1 MTREAASL
9 DERSRPRVD
18 PHAVRPQFPSLR
30 REAGGRPAVFA
41 DAPGGTQ
48 VSDDVIRAMETYL
61 RRSNANTGGAFAT
74 SIETDA
80 LIASA
85 RVAGA
90 DLLGSSPAEIV
101 FGPNMTTLAFALSRA
116 VARDIAP
123 GDEIVVTVLDH
134 DANISP
140 WLSVAEDRG
149 AVVRWVDVRDGDCT
163 LDLDSLERAL
173 SERTRVVAFTLASNA
188 VGTVTPVQDIV
199 RRVRAGCPLALI
211 VADAVHFAQHR
222 LVDVATL
229 DVDVLLCSAYKVFG
243 PHLGFMWARTE
254 VLERL
259 GPYKVR
265 PAPESPPDRWE
276 WGTLNHEGLAGFVA
290 AVDYVAALGEPFVAD
305 AGTSRRQAIVSAFDA
320 IANHESTL
328 AARFLEGAAAVRGFR
343 LFGIADPA
351 RLAERTPTFALRLGD
366 TPPRQVAQALAD
378 RGVFVWD
385 GNYYAL
391 AIMERLDLERTGG
404 AVRVGFCHYNTV
416 EEVDRVLREVVRV
429 ATLG

>member
-1 MTREAASL
+1 
-9 DERSRPRVD
+9 
-18 PHAVRPQFPSLR
+18 
-30 REAGGRPAVFA
+30 
-41 DAPGGTQ
+41 
-48 VSDDVIRAMETYL
+48 IRA
-61 RRSNANTGGAFAT
+61 
-74 SIETDA
+74 
-80 LIASA
+80 
-85 RVAGA
+85 
-90 DLLGSSPAEIV
+90 
-101 FGPNMTTLAFALSRA
+101 
-116 VARDIAP
+116 
-123 GDEIVVTVLDH
+123 
-134 DANISP
+134 ISP
-140 WLSVAEDRG
+140 
-149 AVVRWVDVRDGDCT
+149 
-163 LDLDSLERAL
+163 RAL
-173 SERTRVVAFTLASNA
+173 
-188 VGTVTPVQDIV
+188 G
-199 RRVRAGCPLALI
+199 

-222 LVDVATL
+222 LIGVREL
-229 DVDVLLCSAYKVFG
+229 DVDVVFCSAYKVFG
-243 PHLGFMWARTE
+243 PHLGLMWARTD

-259 GPYKVR
+259 RPYKVR

-391 AIMERLDLERTGG
+391 AIME
-404 AVRVGFCHYNTV
+404 
-416 EEVDRVLREVVRV
+416 
-429 ATLG
+429 